1 MTGVAVG
8 VMALIVVMAVMNGM
22 REELAAKII
31 GVNGHFFLQPIDT
44 PMTDYKQVSAEL
56 EKVPGVQRAIPM
68 VESAAGISSPT
79 QQTGALVRGIS
90 GDDLKSLPGMT
101 GHIRQGTLDGFDQAG
116 GVAIGQRM
124 AENLGVQVGDS
135 VNLLTA
141 RGAQTPFG
149 VMPRM
154 KAYRVQ
160 AIFQFGL
167 SDFDQ
172 LFVYMPLAEAQAFFN
187 KPGEVSVIEGYVAD
201 PQHMD
206 DVRMK
211 IETTVERPNILTDWR
226 QRNKGFFDVLKVES
240 DAIFLILSII
250 VAVAALLIVQGLILL
265 VKDKTRDIAILRTM
279 GATSASVLRIFIMTG
294 VAIGLIG
301 ATLGVAL
308 GVPLALHLDAVRQV
322 LNRVFSLNL
331 FPAQYYFGLSQLP
344 TVVEPREVVAVACL
358 TLGLSFAATLYPA
371 WRAARLDPVEALR
384 HE

>member
-1 MTGVAVG
+1 
-8 VMALIVVMAVMNGM
+8 
-22 REELAAKII
+22 
-31 GVNGHFFLQPIDT
+31 
-44 PMTDYKQVSAEL
+44 
-56 EKVPGVQRAIPM
+56 
-68 VESAAGISSPT
+68 
-79 QQTGALVRGIS
+79 
-90 GDDLKSLPGMT
+90 
-101 GHIRQGTLDGFDQAG
+101 
-116 GVAIGQRM
+116 
-124 AENLGVQVGDS
+124 
-135 VNLLTA
+135 
-141 RGAQTPFG
+141 
-149 VMPRM
+149 M

-172 LFVYMPLAEAQAFFN
+172 LFVFLPLAEAQAFFN
-187 KPGEVSVIEGYVAD
+187 KPGEVSVVEGYVAD

-206 DVRMK
+206 ELRMK
-211 IETTVERPNILTDWR
+211 IEAAVERPNILTDWR

-240 DAIFLILSII
+240 DAIFLILAII

-279 GATSASVLRIFIMTG
+279 GATSASVLRIFVMTG

-308 GVPLALHLDAVRQV
+308 GVPLALHLDGVRQL
-322 LNRVFSLNL
+322 LNRAFSLNL

-344 TVVEPREVVAVACL
+344 TVVEPREVVAVACM